1 MKIGKYEFNSQEQAD
16 LKIKGLEEN
25 HNHAIVLIGNILQI
39 EATYN
44 DKDKLI
50 KEAIYSDKY
59 SVDVMWKGID
69 SHPFGWKSYS
79 IEISGEG
86 VHGFS
91 GVDYQIHKI

>member
-1 MKIGKYEFNSQEQAD
+1 MKIGKYEFNSKKQAD

-50 KEAIYSDKY
+50 KDAIYSDKY
-59 SVDVMWKGID
+59 AVDVMWQGID
-69 SHPFGWKSYS
+69 SHPFGWKSFAV
-79 IEISGEG
+79 EISDEG
-86 VHGFS
+86 VHGFA
-91 GVDYQIHKI
+91 GVNYQENKI